1 MFILRGGHGFKSL
14 LKSNKN
20 SSSYLVNYPKLLVAN
35 TAPICIRSNANKTAK
50 ESNLPAS
57 HTSQPLPT
65 TVGGGS
71 SISYVEDMYR
81 NWRQDPTCV
90 HTVCYN
96 RFGELVHS

>member
-20 SSSYLVNYPKLLVAN
+20 SSSYLVNYPTLLLAN
-35 TAPICIRSNANKTAK
+35 TGPICIRSNANKTAK
-50 ESNLPAS
+50 ENNLPAS
-57 HTSQPLPT
+57 H

>member
-20 SSSYLVNYPKLLVAN
+20 SSSYLVNCPKLLLAN

-50 ESNLPAS
+50 ENNLPAS
-57 HTSQPLPT
+57 H

-96 RFGELVHS
+96 RFGELLHS